1 MIDTPGIYAMSAQ
14 EYHSDPVILPSLS
27 ASVASILLT
36 QSPRH
41 AALAHPRLSLAY
53 QPDEDSRFDLGSA
66 AHALLLENDGSKVC
80 VIEAADWRTKDAK
93 AKRDEARANGLF
105 PILAKHNFA
114 VTAMVK
120 AAREFVE
127 TTELAGIFTRGKP
140 EQTIV
145 WQEGTSW
152 CRARLD
158 WLTDDHSLILDYKS
172 TESAQPEQVIRQI
185 GRMGYDIQSEFYR
198 RGLAAVRSGKVDLP
212 AFVFLFQEIT
222 PPYACSLVALS
233 NAYVEIGQ
241 RKIADAIDRWQQC
254 LQLGQWPGYS
264 TAIHYAEP
272 AAWQIAE
279 IEAQLKQENW

>member
-120 AAREFVE
+120 AAREFIE

-140 EQTIV
+140 EQTVI
-145 WQEGTSW
+145 WHSGNAW

-158 WLTDDHSLILDYKS
+158 WFTDDRAVILDYKT
-172 TESAQPEQVIRQI
+172 TESAQPEQCIRQI
-185 GRMGYDIQSEFYR
+185 TRMGYDLQAEFYC
-198 RGLAAVRSGKVDLP
+198 RGLTDLRSGSTP

-222 PPYACSLVALS
+222 PPYACSLVSLS
-233 NAYVEIGQ
+233 NAFREVGQ
-241 RKIADAIDRWQQC
+241 RKMLAAIDLWDHC
-254 LQLGQWPGYS
+254 ITKGQWPGYS
-264 TAIHYAEP
+264 TQIHYAEP